1 VTKLKI
7 PFPEAVMPT
16 HSLDDL
22 STRVTLLERR
32 AQRWQRA
39 ALGLAALASAGAVM
53 AFRSAGSPTLEGER
67 VVLHA
72 PGASARAIELSVTPD
87 GALQAQFLGDSVA
100 LRAMTRANAFVL
112 RDQTGKVIARLGA
125 PAMRNVAP

>member
-16 HSLDDL
+16 HSLDEL

-32 AQRWQRA
+32 ARRWQRI

-53 AFRSAGSPTLEGER
+53 AFRSAASPTLEGER

-72 PGASARAIELSVTPD
+72 PGVSARAIELSVTPD